1 MQRLSR
7 TAGRRHAMA
16 AAGSKGA
23 GFTLIEV
30 MITVAIVA
38 ILASIALPSYRDYV
52 LRGQLVDGT
61 NGLSTMRADMERY
74 YQDNR
79 TYDKVGSIVPPCVST
94 TSRANVFGTFQLS
107 CGTPPGDKSTTY
119 LLKAEGSGPTD
130 GFTFTVNQL
139 GIQST
144 TVNNKTGWTGCDKA
158 WVTRRGQSCPA

>member
-1 MQRLSR
+1 
-7 TAGRRHAMA
+7 MA

-38 ILASIALPSYRDYV
+38 ILSALALPSYRDYV
-52 LRGQLVDGT
+52 LRGQLIDGT

-79 TYDKVGSIVPPCVST
+79 TYDTVKAGSIVPPCVST
-94 TSRANVFGTFQLS
+94 TTRSNVFGTFQLS
-107 CGTPPGDKSTTY
+107 CGELVGDKSATDASRNY
-119 LLKAEGSGPTD
+119 LLQAVGSGPTA

-139 GIQST
+139 GIQGT
-144 TVNNKTGWTGCDKA
+144 TINNKTGWTGCDKA
-158 WVTRRGQSCPA
+158 WVTRRGQSCPT